1 MRSPGGWKEP
11 GQTPEFEQ
19 YTLVLKGV
27 QHVEDKDGSLD
38 VRAGQLSLCARV
50 NGYRIRLWSRGAEY
64 IVVCHPAFSMGRC
77 MGMSESRLCSG

>member
-27 QHVEDKDGSLD
+27 QHVADKDGSLD
-38 VRAGQLSLCARV
+38 VRAGHSVIVHAGEWVPNSTLEP
-50 NGYRIRLWSRGAEY
+50 RG
-64 IVVCHPAFSMGRC
+64 
-77 MGMSESRLCSG
+77 

>member
-1 MRSPGGWKEP
+1 VNSETSTVSVAHMRSPGGWKEP

-50 NGYRIRLWSRGAEY
+50 NGYRIRLWSRGLSIDGTVHRNE
-64 IVVCHPAFSMGRC
+64 
-77 MGMSESRLCSG
+77 